1 MHRAMPTPRATH
13 EGMTLVG
20 LFKKLAAEGLE
31 VAQAELDLARAEAV
45 SVTKLYAG
53 GAVICLA
60 GFVVAIATVVMLSQA
75 MALGLEPY
83 FSSLAKAY
91 LTTSLAMLI
100 LTTFLTWLGVNFLKR
115 KYQPVGIIFKWLAG
129 KGETS

>member
-13 EGMTLVG
+13 EGMSLVG
-20 LFKKLAAEGLE
+20 LFTKLAAEGLE

-45 SVTKLYAG
+45 SVTKLYAV

-60 GFVVAIATVVMLSQA
+60 AFVVAIATVVMLSQA

-100 LTTFLTWLGVNFLKR
+100 LTIFLTWLGVNFLKR

-129 KGETS
+129 KGKMS

>member
-13 EGMTLVG
+13 EGMSLVG
-20 LFKKLAAEGLE
+20 LFKKLASEGLE

-45 SVTKLYAG
+45 GVTKLYAAG
-53 GAVICLA
+53 VVICLA
-60 GFVVAIATVVMLSQA
+60 GFVLAIATVVMLSQA
-75 MALGLEPY
+75 VALGLEPY

-100 LTTFLTWLGVNFLKR
+100 LTIFLTWLGVNFLKH

-129 KGETS
+129 KGKAS

>member
-1 MHRAMPTPRATH
+1 MHRAMPTPKATRG
-13 EGMTLVG
+13 GMTLVG
-20 LFKKLAAEGLE
+20 LFKKLAAEGIE

-45 SVTKLYAG
+45 SVTKLYAV

-60 GFVVAIATVVMLSQA
+60 GFAVAIAAAVMLSQA

-91 LTTSLAMLI
+91 LIAGLAMLI
-100 LTTFLTWLGVNFLKR
+100 LTIFLTWLGVNFLKR
-115 KYQPVGIIFKWLAG
+115 KYQPVGVIFKWLAG
-129 KGETS
+129 EGKTS